1 MPDWML
7 ALVTTVVGPTIL
19 AAVAWLTGRRSAR
32 AQERTSDRSSDHKQ
46 IELLQKDVER
56 LGLSL
61 DASHRRERIRDD
73 YIAQLRQRIPDPPPW
88 PEGLTAGGT
97 T

>member
-1 MPDWML
+1 MPDWIQ
-7 ALVTTVVGPTIL
+7 ALLTLVVGPSVL
-19 AAVAWLTGRRSAR
+19 ALIAWLTGRRSAK

-46 IELLQKDVER
+46 IELLQKDVD
-56 LGLSL
+56 GLRRSL

-88 PEGLTAGGT
+88 PEGLTAGDT